1 MVLAILLVAGAL
13 VAAFVL
19 RSREIA
25 NKTLCASNLRQLC
38 IAAHNYHNDFSKLP
52 VGYYGPFR
60 GNGNSTNVVI
70 GDSLDRG
77 PWVGCLGPLTPY
89 LGYSRGEFYYTAWK
103 SERVWPPPTAENP
116 QNGPSQKW
124 SCGLQEERKAWW
136 SLPQNIDAGTMR
148 FKDFLCPSDHVDEP
162 TSAGVLFT
170 VHVANGSFQ
179 MLRGSGSLGRTS
191 YAGVAGTVGDF
202 DLGVNR
208 DFGNPQA
215 DFGPWIGSLYNRS
228 TLTLGQI
235 NVQDGTSNTL
245 LFGES
250 LGGSVVNGRDL
261 AWSWFGVGA
270 MGTAYG
276 LGRAN
281 VPAPIDPPPLGSVPP
296 SGQDGAAWYRFSSRH
311 PHVVQFC
318 LADCSTIALR
328 YGKTTIPDLS
338 GDPPGNNSSDWAL
351 LQQLA
356 GRKDGFKNDIA
367 NLLEEGSTL
376 K

>member
-1 MVLAILLVAGAL
+1 MRPYC
-13 VAAFVL
+13 F
-19 RSREIA
+19 SD
-25 NKTLCASNLRQLC
+25 KTFRDLWRTEKT
-38 IAAHNYHNDFSKLP
+38 YP
-52 VGYYGPFR
+52 V
-60 GNGNSTNVVI
+60 
-70 GDSLDRG
+70 
-77 PWVGCLGPLTPY
+77 
-89 LGYSRGEFYYTAWK
+89 
-103 SERVWPPPTAENP
+103 PPADPAQP
-116 QNGPSQKW
+116 GGWQ
-124 SCGLQEERKAWW
+124 CGLAEERQAWW
-136 SLPQNIDAGTMR
+136 FARENLKPNTGQAEFSYYFR
-148 FKDFLCPSDHVDEP
+148 CPSDDRDDP
-162 TSAGVLFT
+162 TAKGVLYAVHIANFT
-170 VHVANGSFQ
+170 YQRFVGTVK
-179 MLRGSGSLGRTS
+179 LGRTN
-191 YAGVAGTVGDF
+191 YAGVAGAIGDC
-202 DLGVNR
+202 DPGIPPEI
-208 DFGNPQA
+208 GNPRVDLRQ
-215 DFGPWIGSLYNRS
+215 WIGPMYNRS

-235 NVQDGTSNTL
+235 KVQDGTEHTL